1 MYISDKIKATPD
13 CNSDYI
19 GTVRPTDS
27 NMSRSRR
34 PYRFT
39 LFPNSNMSRTRRP
52 YRFTYTT
59 HKSLDDA

>member
-19 GTVRPTDS
+19 GTVLPTC
-27 NMSRSRR
+27 
-34 PYRFT
+34 RFT
-39 LFPNSNMSRTRRP
+39 LFPNSNMSRTRRS